1 MANES
6 MKTGAD
12 LLIDALQKKWTAKYL
27 WGRWDSSN

>member
-12 LLIDALQKKWTAKYL
+12 LLIDALQKMDCKIFMGSL
-27 WGRWDSSN
+27 GFQ